1 MKIHIERNPKKKNAK
16 KRVLRVGTHKKS
28 VLFLWLLL
36 GSSLIFGLYK
46 NFTAIDQHT
55 TEKIVKVQP
64 INVDTHAVESFTKN
78 FVEDYYSWE
87 NKKEVLEQ
95 RTEKI
100 KHYVT
105 PQLQELLADSVRSDI
120 PTSSKVVGSQ
130 IWQVQAKDQ
139 KNYFVVYSVQQEI
152 SEGKKKNTT
161 NSTFRI
167 QVHQDQEQ
175 NLVITQ
181 SPTIWKVSQH
191 SDYQAKEPSKDTMVD
206 EKNTKEITSFLETFF
221 KLYPIATQSELSY
234 YVQKGVLP
242 LIDKDLLFSEINHL
256 TIRKERGKDKYQ
268 VYVSVI
274 YLDSITKSKIVC
286 QYQLNLKRSENW
298 KIVAKL

>member
-16 KRVLRVGTHKKS
+16 KRVLRVGPHKKS

-36 GSSLIFGLYK
+36 GSSFAFGLYK

-78 FVEDYYSWE
+78 FIGDYYSWE

-100 KHYVT
+100 KHYLT

-120 PTSSKVVGSQ
+120 PTSSKVVASQ

-152 SEGKKKNTT
+152 SEGKNKNTT
-161 NSTFRI
+161 NSIFRI
-167 QVHQDQEQ
+167 QVHQDQKQ

-181 SPTIWKVSQH
+181 SPTIWEVPQH
-191 SDYQAKEPSKDTMVD
+191 SDYQVKEPSKDTMAD
-206 EKNTKEITSFLETFF
+206 EKTTKEITSFLETFF
-221 KLYPIATQSELSY
+221 KLYPTATQSELSY

-242 LIDKDLLFSEINHL
+242 LIDKDLLFSEISHL
-256 TIRKERGKDKYQ
+256 TIQKRKENYQ
-268 VYVSVI
+268 IYVSVK
-274 YLDSITKSKIVC
+274 YLDNVKKSSIIN
-286 QYQLNLKRSENW
+286 QYQLILKKEANW
-298 KIVAKL
+298 IILDNK